1 MSSGFMVMIEDVD
14 VYPNTDGESIFV
26 GPGQSVDIA
35 LRKEVHK
42 TLPKPYS
49 EEDCV
54 DGEQDFNSS
63 DVLGYPYSQKACAS
77 ACYNSRY
84 KEVCDCYI
92 QSRNR
97 DLECTYT
104 HLINCPDLY
113 TFDVREECL
122 NNCKR
127 TCNFVKYIPTI
138 SKSAYP
144 NPVAVEAARR
154 LNFPAQN
161 ESAIRRRLLEL
172 SLHFATLD
180 ETRVTQHPR
189 YEPFEI
195 FSNFGG
201 MLGLC
206 LGVSL
211 ISLLELCEFL
221 LRLLLICCKRQQVGT
236 GK

>member
-1 MSSGFMVMIEDVD
+1 M
-14 VYPNTDGESIFV
+14 N
-26 GPGQSVDIA
+26 A
-35 LRKEVHK
+35 LKQ
-42 TLPKPYS
+42 
-49 EEDCV
+49 CMA
-54 DGEQDFNSS
+54 Q
-63 DVLGYPYSQKACAS
+63 
-77 ACYNSRY
+77 
-84 KEVCDCYI
+84 
-92 QSRNR
+92 
-97 DLECTYT
+97 
-104 HLINCPDLY
+104 
-113 TFDVREECL
+113 
-122 NNCKR
+122 CKR
-127 TCNFVKYIPTI
+127 TCSFVKYVSST
-138 SKSAYP
+138 SSTAYP
-144 NPVAVEAARR
+144 NDVAVEAARR

-221 LRLLLICCKRQQVGT
+221 LRLLFICCQRQQVET
-236 GK
+236 KN